1 MSPAPGGAAARGA
14 GAAGEMPTLLF
25 RTMGEWERWLSRHG
39 EAAGVWMRIAK
50 KAAALDSISYAEALD
65 VALRHGWIDGQKKR
79 GDDESFLQKFTP
91 RGARSVWSKVNREK
105 AERFMADG
113 SMKAAGLRSVEQA
126 RANGQWDRAYDSH
139 SRATVPDDLQVALA
153 RNRKAREFFATL
165 SSTNRYAILW
175 RLQTAVR
182 AETRARRLEQF
193 VAMLV
198 RGETLH
204 PEPARG
210 KRAKRGG

>member
-1 MSPAPGGAAARGA
+1 
-14 GAAGEMPTLLF
+14 
-25 RTMGEWERWLSRHG
+25 
-39 EAAGVWMRIAK
+39 
-50 KAAALDSISYAEALD
+50 D
-65 VALRHGWIDGQKKR
+65 VALRYGWIDSQKQR

-91 RGARSVWSKVNREK
+91 RGPRSVWSKVNREK
-105 AERFMADG
+105 VERCIVEG
-113 SMKAAGLRSVEQA
+113 SMKPAGLRTVEQA
-126 RANGQWDRAYDSH
+126 RANGQWERAYDSH
-139 SRATVPDDLQVALA
+139 SRATVPEDLRAALD

-193 VAMLV
+193 VGMLS

-204 PEPARG
+204 PQSARRKPKTRGDQSRVPAPPLTREV
-210 KRAKRGG
+210 KP